1 MVYEVNPDNAGLVD
15 LTSFMVEL
23 YPNPSSAMVHV
34 KTNLASIE
42 KIQVF
47 ESSGR
52 LTLSRNGQ
60 GSEIDVDV
68 SKLQSGNYVFKIYTT
83 EGLHVRSF
91 VKMP

>member
-1 MVYEVNPDNAGLVD
+1 MDFGDGNSA
-15 LTSFMVEL
+15 
-23 YPNPSSAMVHV
+23 SSI

-42 KIQVF
+42 KIWVF

-52 LTLSRNGQ
+52 LTLSSNGL
-60 GSEIDVDV
+60 GYEIDLDV
-68 SKLQSGNYVFKIYTT
+68 SKLQSGNYVFKIYTK